1 MDYAAVTLAKNN
13 YTSMGCFQHDRVET
27 EKGAK
32 LP

>member
-1 MDYAAVTLAKNN
+1 MDYAAVALAKNN
-13 YTSMGCFQHDRVET
+13 YTSMDSFQYDRVET